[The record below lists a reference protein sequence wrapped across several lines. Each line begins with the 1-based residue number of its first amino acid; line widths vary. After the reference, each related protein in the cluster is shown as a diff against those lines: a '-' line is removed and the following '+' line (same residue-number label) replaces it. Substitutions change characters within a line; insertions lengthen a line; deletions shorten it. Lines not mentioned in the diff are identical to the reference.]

1 MCVSE
6 KTAWILAAGKTHLG
20 PLLFEQHLALDHLVV
35 RPCAPC
41 SAVFEVS
48 DYGRRRVAVVKDEE
62 ELVGHFLFDLDHFV
76 VAHKVEL
83 GRLATPRSGCAGGK
97 VRVVEKDME
106 RTSSSSCRDSIPR
119 GSARESLNC
128 SAASS
133 SFVR

>member
-97 VRVVEKDME
+97 VRGE
-106 RTSSSSCRDSIPR
+106 RKTWNEPLPPLAETRYR
-119 GSARESLNC
+119 AGLLVNL
-128 SAASS
+128 
-133 SFVR
+133 